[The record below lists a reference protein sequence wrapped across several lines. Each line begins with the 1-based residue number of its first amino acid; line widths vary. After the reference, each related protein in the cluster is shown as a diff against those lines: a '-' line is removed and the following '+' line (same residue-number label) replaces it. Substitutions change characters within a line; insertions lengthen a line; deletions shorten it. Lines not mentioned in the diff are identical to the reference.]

1 MISSIFRNIP
11 PFKGKK
17 RLLRL
22 ITRNKI
28 SNASDVLVKGKYG
41 CKYYL
46 PNLSEAI
53 AFDVYTN
60 GIYEQETHDFLYGSL
75 PPNATL
81 LDLGSNIGTVTI
93 PLCKRRPDIKSYCVE
108 AAPWVAD
115 YLTKNIEVN
124 QLKNVTIFRRALYM
138 KDDETFKFFSPKDEF
153 GKGSLSPIYTQD
165 GTDVLTI
172 TVDTLIQKSG
182 LKKVDFIKIDV
193 EGYEYYAFKGAEKLL
208 KGNDAPPIL
217 FEFADWAENLANG
230 RRAGDAQQFLKEC
243 GYNLFIFNDDQTLT
257 PVNGILAEGNYMLF
271 AKKQRVQ
278 TK

>member
-1 MISSIFRNIP
+1 MISSFFRNLP
-11 PFKGKK
+11 TFKGKK

-22 ITRNKI
+22 ITGGKL
-28 SNASDVLVKGKYG
+28 SYAHDVLVTGKYQ

-46 PNLSEAI
+46 PNLTEAI

-60 GIYEQETHDFLYGSL
+60 GIYEQETHDFLYKSL

-93 PLCKRRPDIKSYCVE
+93 PLCKRRPDIRSYCVE

-124 QLKNVTIFRRALYM
+124 QLKNVTIIHRALHM

-153 GKGSLSPIYTQD
+153 GKGSLSPVYTQD
-165 GTDVLTI
+165 GIDVLTL
-172 TVDTLIQKSG
+172 TVDTLIQKNG
-182 LKKVDFIKIDV
+182 LSKVDFIKIDV

-208 KGNDAPPIL
+208 MRDDAPPIL
-217 FEFADWAENLANG
+217 FEFADWAENLAKD
-230 RRAGDAQQFLKEC
+230 RKAGDAQQFLKEC
-243 GYNLFIFNDDQTLT
+243 GYNLFIFNEDKTLT
-257 PVNGILAEGNYMLF
+257 PINEILAEGNYMLF
-271 AKKQRVQ
+271 AKKEDAQ